1 MTVRISLGC
10 VRRWDVAIKGGGGSI
25 SGYWCSVSAVSSVAG
40 VWCLVSGVYWLVLS
54 VDCLS
59 CLRCGSA
66 EGGQKSKYLLSLK
79 RYRGGYKILYFIYYK
94 G

>member
-40 VWCLVSGVYWLVLS
+40 VWCLVSTGWS
-54 VDCLS
+54 CLS
-59 CLRCGSA
+59 TVCLVFVVVPPKADKKVST
-66 EGGQKSKYLLSLK
+66 
-79 RYRGGYKILYFIYYK
+79 YYH
-94 G
+94 